1 MLTEENKNF
10 FMAHVL
16 SLVNYV
22 AAAITPKDL
31 LAHPL
36 HVQPCRL
43 SAPSHQREPRS
54 RPPKVIGRSSKGDLG
69 DDKTSLTLPM
79 YPFP

>member
-16 SLVNYV
+16 SLVKSDD
-22 AAAITPKDL
+22 AAFTPKDL

-43 SAPSHQREPRS
+43 SAPSHQ
-54 RPPKVIGRSSKGDLG
+54 
-69 DDKTSLTLPM
+69 
-79 YPFP
+79 